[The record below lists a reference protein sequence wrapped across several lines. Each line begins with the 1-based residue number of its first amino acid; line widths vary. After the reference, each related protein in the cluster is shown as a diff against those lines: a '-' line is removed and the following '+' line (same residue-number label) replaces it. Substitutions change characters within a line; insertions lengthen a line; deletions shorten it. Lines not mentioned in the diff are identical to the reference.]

1 LGQESSSAL
10 PTNREIN
17 SHTPDTICPYRM
29 AKRAVLAP
37 APKPGTPNPDRF
49 IGLVGVIVGVLFFL
63 LQENGVVVGWIFSL
77 VLYLLLTLATVWAL
91 HKYGI
96 PGSTNLAAKV
106 TIIAAGIVVIV
117 GLGGWG
123 TYKQFRHEHPV
134 ADADATKASDQAQ
147 LLALARLTQEGW
159 RRKLENGHEFFELE
173 NQPLPDMSEATAAFK
188 TLGRPVS
195 LRLQS
200 VPSLLGLH
208 LLGSA
213 HVCHDLAILASNL
226 TTLDELGTFTDLS
239 KLAVSQVP
247 FDNGDYI
254 DASAIGNLTQLKTL
268 SLNAVR
274 PQSSDFIAKLSALE
288 KLDLTATPIRTT
300 AAVRGLRSLT
310 TLSLL
315 NTYSSNL
322 TWLPELKKLEEL
334 SVGEPELPSFSSI
347 TQPLH
352 LKTLH
357 VMSYHDVDTGRF
369 PIDSSLEELYLYGD
383 HTDLSGLR
391 NTPHLRKLYLQS
403 IGIYRLGHIESVDTI
418 GRLAE
423 LNNLTIDQYD
433 VTNID
438 FVKSCRSLTA
448 ITLFND
454 PIQSIEPLA
463 NLPDLSDV
471 KIARLPIQDVSPQLT
486 KRRMRMFMTMPRA
499 RKVKR
504 TDEPP

>member
-1 LGQESSSAL
+1 
-10 PTNREIN
+10 
-17 SHTPDTICPYRM
+17 M
-29 AKRAVLAP
+29 AKRAASAA
-37 APKPGTPNPDRF
+37 APKPEPPNVDRF
-49 IGLVGVIVGVLFFL
+49 ISLASVIAGVFLFL
-63 LQENGVVVGWIFSL
+63 LQENGVAVGWVLSL
-77 VLYLLLTLATVWAL
+77 VLYLSLTIAAICAL

-96 PGSTNLAAKV
+96 PVDTTRATKIWITTLG
-106 TIIAAGIVVIV
+106 IALVV
-117 GLGGWG
+117 GLGAWG

-134 ADADATKASDQAQ
+134 EDAGTPKGGDQAQ
-147 LLALARLTQEGW
+147 LLALAHLTQEGW

-188 TLGRPVS
+188 TLGRPIS

-213 HVCHDLAILASNL
+213 HVCDDLSILSSNL
-226 TTLDELGTFTDLS
+226 ATLDELGTFTDLN
-239 KLAVSQVP
+239 KLTVSQVP
-247 FDNGDYI
+247 FDNGDYV
-254 DASAIGNLTQLKTL
+254 DASAIGNLTQLKIL

-274 PQSSDFIAKLSALE
+274 PQSSAFIAKLAALE

-300 AAVRGLRSLT
+300 DAVMGLRSLT
-310 TLSLL
+310 SLSLL

-322 TWLPELKKLEEL
+322 TWLPELKTLEEL

-357 VMSYHDVDTGRF
+357 VMSYHDVDTSRF
-369 PIDSSLEELYLYGD
+369 PIDSSLEDLYLYGD
-383 HTDLSGLR
+383 RTSLLGLR

-403 IGIYRLGHIESVDTI
+403 IGTYRLGHLESVDTV

-423 LNNLTIDQYD
+423 LNDLTIDQYD

-438 FVKSCRSLTA
+438 FAKSCRSLKA

-454 PIQSIEPLA
+454 PIKSIEPLA
-463 NLPDLSDV
+463 DLPELSDV
-471 KIARLPIQDVSPQLT
+471 KIARLPIQDVSSLLRSKSLMNAMVVGTQ
-486 KRRMRMFMTMPRA
+486 
-499 RKVKR
+499 VR
-504 TDEPP
+504 TDQLDELKAKGVHLTR